1 MPGRRWSYVAFNTNR
16 VHLFTARQ
24 GFAIIG
30 AHVEESRL
38 AGENGVDIE
47 FTTPHGAKCNLSL
60 RSRQDVL
67 DLITALN
74 KAVGV

>member
-1 MPGRRWSYVAFNTNR
+1 MPGRRWSYVTFPNNR
-16 VHLFTARQ
+16 VYLFTARQ
-24 GFAIIG
+24 SYEMLG

-47 FTTPHGAKCNLSL
+47 FTTPHGAKCNLTL
-60 RSRQDVL
+60 RDRQAAL

-74 KAVGV
+74 KAIGV